1 MIFNE
6 VYGCYYNAVSKI
18 IENAI
23 DGELTDRKLN
33 DLSKQYAF
41 EESNLTIVPSIKN
54 QQWQLIDENMKT
66 PILNKPRMP
75 LTMIEKRWLKTIS
88 NDSKFKLF
96 NENTEKMDNIEP
108 LYNSDDIVY
117 FDRYTDGD
125 DFESPVYIEKF
136 RNIVYAIENQLMV
149 KVKYKTRKNPIR
161 KRKYCPI
168 KIEYSDKDDK
178 FRVICGQNEYISTLN
193 IDRIVELEVLD
204 EHFNSSEKICK
215 KEKNQL
221 ILEIIDER
229 NALERVM
236 MKFACYKKQVER
248 VSDDKYLMTMDYNE
262 EDETDILIQI
272 MNFGSLVNIKSPS
285 KLKIEMRNR
294 LKKQIEMLNW

>member
-96 NENTEKMDNIEP
+96 
-108 LYNSDDIVY
+108 
-117 FDRYTDGD
+117 
-125 DFESPVYIEKF
+125 
-136 RNIVYAIENQLMV
+136 
-149 KVKYKTRKNPIR
+149 
-161 KRKYCPI
+161 
-168 KIEYSDKDDK
+168 KIGRASC
-178 FRVICGQNEYISTLN
+178 R
-193 IDRIVELEVLD
+193 
-204 EHFNSSEKICK
+204 
-215 KEKNQL
+215 
-221 ILEIIDER
+221 
-229 NALERVM
+229 
-236 MKFACYKKQVER
+236 ER
-248 VSDDKYLMTMDYNE
+248 VST
-262 EDETDILIQI
+262 T
-272 MNFGSLVNIKSPS
+272 V
-285 KLKIEMRNR
+285 
-294 LKKQIEMLNW
+294 

>member
-96 NENTEKMDNIEP
+96 NSKAIFSVEV
-108 LYNSDDIVY
+108 DIS
-117 FDRYTDGD
+117 G
-125 DFESPVYIEKF
+125 EE
-136 RNIVYAIENQLMV
+136 
-149 KVKYKTRKNPIR
+149 
-161 KRKYCPI
+161 
-168 KIEYSDKDDK
+168 
-178 FRVICGQNEYISTLN
+178 
-193 IDRIVELEVLD
+193 
-204 EHFNSSEKICK
+204 
-215 KEKNQL
+215 L
-221 ILEIIDER
+221 ILEGKS
-229 NALERVM
+229 LFL
-236 MKFACYKKQVER
+236 KFLLIFEIAK
-248 VSDDKYLMTMDYNE
+248 SFTLDKISLFSSFKTLLGKNKLSSSS
-262 EDETDILIQI
+262 ILNSQ
-272 MNFGSLVNIKSPS
+272 NS
-285 KLKIEMRNR
+285 
-294 LKKQIEMLNW
+294 

>member
-96 NENTEKMDNIEP
+96 NENTEKIDNIES
-108 LYNSDDIVY
+108 LYIRMTLFILTDI
-117 FDRYTDGD
+117 
-125 DFESPVYIEKF
+125 
-136 RNIVYAIENQLMV
+136 QMV
-149 KVKYKTRKNPIR
+149 MISRIPFILKN
-161 KRKYCPI
+161 
-168 KIEYSDKDDK
+168 
-178 FRVICGQNEYISTLN
+178 
-193 IDRIVELEVLD
+193 
-204 EHFNSSEKICK
+204 
-215 KEKNQL
+215 
-221 ILEIIDER
+221 LEI
-229 NALERVM
+229 LFM
-236 MKFACYKKQVER
+236 Q
-248 VSDDKYLMTMDYNE
+248 
-262 EDETDILIQI
+262 
-272 MNFGSLVNIKSPS
+272 
-285 KLKIEMRNR
+285 LKIN
-294 LKKQIEMLNW
+294 

>member
-96 NENTEKMDNIEP
+96 NENTEKMDNIEA
-108 LYNSDDIVY
+108 LYNPDEIVY
-117 FDRYTDGD
+117 FDRYIDGD
-125 DFESPVYIEKF
+125 
-136 RNIVYAIENQLMV
+136 ENA
-149 KVKYKTRKNPIR
+149 IR

-248 VSDDKYLMTMDYNE
+248 VDDEKYLMTMDYNE

-285 KLKIEMRNR
+285 ELKSEMKNR